1 MLPNE
6 GLCDEYGML
15 SSAGMLE
22 KSRKHQC
29 VPEKRRGFGVHEN
42 RK

>member
-6 GLCDEYGML
+6 GLRDEYGML

-29 VPEKRRGFGVHEN
+29 IPEKGRGFGVHE
-42 RK
+42 KGK